1 MTRMWAVIDEGKPA
15 KTRMWVITKTD
26 TKGVITYLNTSRMTS
41 TSNAYAAEPEW
52 YVNLMFADFVEYDAA
67 VVWRDYLTQFM
78 TVDEALGYKIRPVT
92 ITLEEN

>member
-1 MTRMWAVIDEGKPA
+1 MSKSV
-15 KTRMWVITKTD
+15 RMWVLAKTD

-41 TSNAYAAEPEW
+41 ENYPEPEW

>member
-1 MTRMWAVIDEGKPA
+1 MARMWAVIDEGKPA

-26 TKGVITYLNTSRMTS
+26 TKGVITYLNTSSMAR
-41 TSNAYAAEPEW
+41 AAEPEW

-78 TVDEALGYKIRPVT
+78 TVDEALRYNIRPVT

>member
-1 MTRMWAVIDEGKPA
+1 MTTSV
-15 KTRMWVITKTD
+15 RMWVITKTD
-26 TKGVITYLNTSRMTS
+26 TKGVITYLNTSGYHR
-41 TSNAYAAEPEW
+41 NGQEDW
-52 YVNLMFADFVEYDAA
+52 YVNLMFADFVGYDDA

>member
-1 MTRMWAVIDEGKPA
+1 MARMWAVIDEGKPA

-41 TSNAYAAEPEW
+41 GKDAEPEW
-52 YVNLMFADFVEYDAA
+52 HVNLMFADFVEYDAA